1 MSPNKHA
8 HLARVSIPLASRA
21 GKAPPPRDAKS
32 TKRTARQTSP
42 RYRRH
47 LRKSVSLQ
55 KLSRELL
62 KNVPLH
68 QRYSCQKTEIGAA
81 GQSRMWADSLKKTAH
96 AKTARGK
103 ATSRAFSPSRTQR
116 LAILTSRAVQDV
128 CCCFLPLRAR
138 GRGHAR
144 DCSGAAE
151 AWCVSPLATPP
162 ASGSRPDAR
171 KNPGDRRGR
180 VSGLGFVS
188 RASERVP
195 GAPGE
200 PRTPTNASPRAT
212 HAARGPPG
220 VRSVPGDAR
229 PDMPRRDA
237 ASPSRKRHYWITW
250 CFSTFHRVLFFPAR
264 ARLGVRRAPL

>member
-1 MSPNKHA
+1 
-8 HLARVSIPLASRA
+8 
-21 GKAPPPRDAKS
+21 
-32 TKRTARQTSP
+32 
-42 RYRRH
+42 
-47 LRKSVSLQ
+47 
-55 KLSRELL
+55 
-62 KNVPLH
+62 
-68 QRYSCQKTEIGAA
+68 
-81 GQSRMWADSLKKTAH
+81 MWADSLKKNR
-96 AKTARGK
+96 ARKNCEGK
-103 ATSRAFSPSRTQR
+103 ESHVSRFFPVSTLQ
-116 LAILTSRAVQDV
+116 LAILSSRAVQDV

-138 GRGHAR
+138 GRCHAR

-151 AWCVSPLATPP
+151 AWCVPPLATPP
-162 ASGSRPDAR
+162 ASASRPDAR

-229 PDMPRRDA
+229 PDA
-237 ASPSRKRHYWITW
+237 PSR
-250 CFSTFHRVLFFPAR
+250 C
-264 ARLGVRRAPL
+264 GVAVAKAPLLDNVVFFHLPSCAFLSRAYL